1 MTSYCELTMNRN
13 MNVRNFGL
21 RSRDMYRALN
31 TAYSLEKNGYASN
44 ETAKSSLKSF
54 TDYVK
59 NEHEIKDLRKIEREH
74 VVSYAEHLNEKYE
87 KGEIT
92 AGTAQNYLSHV
103 NVALENARLDQK
115 CRVEAVREAGL
126 PTRTGIADHNKSASI
141 ADHNHAL
148 QNVSDRLAAQL
159 QLQRELGLR
168 FKESCLIDAKSALN
182 QAIERGKVTIEDG
195 TKGGRP
201 RELDITRDSQ
211 ISALQRCADIQK
223 NDYSMIPTAQTW
235 AQYQTNAYHQIAKT
249 NIRFHQERHHYA
261 NERYLQ
267 LTHCKSPVA
276 AGVEHTKH
284 VDHLAS
290 KLQISKDEA
299 KALDKE
305 ARLQIARELGHS
317 RVSISNNYLG

>member
-1 MTSYCELTMNRN
+1 M
-13 MNVRNFGL
+13 
-21 RSRDMYRALN
+21 
-31 TAYSLEKNGYASN
+31 
-44 ETAKSSLKSF
+44 
-54 TDYVK
+54 
-59 NEHEIKDLRKIEREH
+59 
-74 VVSYAEHLNEKYE
+74 
-87 KGEIT
+87 
-92 AGTAQNYLSHV
+92 
-103 NVALENARLDQK
+103 
-115 CRVEAVREAGL
+115 
-126 PTRTGIADHNKSASI
+126 
-141 ADHNHAL
+141 
-148 QNVSDRLAAQL
+148 
-159 QLQRELGLR
+159 
-168 FKESCLIDAKSALN
+168 
-182 QAIERGKVTIEDG
+182 TIEDG

-284 VDHLAS
+284 VDHLAN
-290 KLQISKDEA
+290 KLQISKNEA
-299 KALDKE
+299 RALDKE